1 VCRQG
6 CRKDP
11 LRYTRSMIRLGNAT
25 RFTPHEVD
33 EFRQVGLD
41 MGNVKHQNDIEQELS
56 RWAHILAD
64 ERFDLLEKIALE
76 MAKAH
81 GAKLPP
87 QLSVVMPR

>member
-1 VCRQG
+1 
-6 CRKDP
+6 
-11 LRYTRSMIRLGNAT
+11 MIRLGDLV

-41 MGNVKHQNDIEQELS
+41 MGNVKHQRDIEQALS

-76 MAKAH
+76 LAEAN
-81 GAKLPP
+81 GANCLPSLEP
-87 QLSVVMPR
+87 